1 MYTNPCE
8 LEAQVLDALALW
20 LCPQKVKAPNICENL
35 VLLRG
40 SQSEER
46 WEKGPKTACSDKVW
60 TEGLDWGTGEDKE
73 KNAINTKLQ

>member
-8 LEAQVLDALALW
+8 LESQVLDALALW

-40 SQSEER
+40 SQSEES
-46 WEKGPKTACSDKVW
+46 WEKGPKTACF
-60 TEGLDWGTGEDKE
+60 
-73 KNAINTKLQ
+73 

>member
-20 LCPQKVKAPNICENL
+20 LCPQKVKAPNIRGNL

-40 SQSEER
+40 SQSEES
-46 WEKGPKTACSDKVW
+46 WEKGPKTACFRRSMN
-60 TEGLDWGTGEDKE
+60 EGLD
-73 KNAINTKLQ
+73 